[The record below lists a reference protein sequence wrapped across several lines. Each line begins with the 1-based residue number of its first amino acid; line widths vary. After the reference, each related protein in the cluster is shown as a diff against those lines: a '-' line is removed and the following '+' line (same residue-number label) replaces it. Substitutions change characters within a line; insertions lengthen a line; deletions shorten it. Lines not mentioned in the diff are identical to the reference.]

1 MSVGVPALLQG
12 HRAGG
17 KDVVGGFLSSTEN
30 TLVTAGPAPESQVCP
45 CGQSIYARVDDELHG
60 SLR

>member
-1 MSVGVPALLQG
+1 MPVSVPALLQG
-12 HRAGG
+12 YRTGG

-30 TLVTAGPAPESQVCP
+30 TLVTAGPAPEPQVCS
-45 CGQSIYARVDDELHG
+45 CWQCVDARVDDELHG